1 MMKTEYD
8 ATARGA
14 SDLVA
19 RLRRVPELDPPDDLT
34 PRIMAAVR
42 TRPRPWWQ
50 KALARLNRPM
60 TLTFAPLKWIPAVV
74 LTALAVVWLMPGQR
88 PAPPAPGP
96 ANPADGMVA
105 LTLTFEHPLARSVA
119 LIGSF
124 NGWDPG
130 GASVI
135 TERQNG
141 TWRFHLRVPPGQYAY
156 AFLVD
161 NHQVVADPRAVFS
174 RRDGFGATN
183 SILYADPNGEVAL

>member
-1 MMKTEYD
+1 MKTEYH
-8 ATARGA
+8 ATEREDT
-14 SDLVA
+14 DLVE
-19 RLRRVPELDPPDDLT
+19 RLRRVPEFEPPDDLT
-34 PRIMAAVR
+34 PTIMAVVR
-42 TRPRPWWQ
+42 AHPRPWWQ
-50 KALARLNRPM
+50 KAVARFNRPM

-74 LTALAVVWLMPGQR
+74 ITALAVLWLMPLHR
-88 PAPPAPGP
+88 AAPPAPGS

-130 GASVI
+130 ATAVI
-135 TERQNG
+135 TEKQNG

-161 NHQVVADPRAVFS
+161 NHQVVADPRAIFS

-183 SILYADPNGEVAL
+183 SIFYADPNGEVSL